1 MVPIPNGDIPSE
13 WPLTQGLETLGE
25 KLAFLHGG
33 LCFFLFPTERSTIV
47 DGPEVYEDRDPAQ
60 REVEGPR
67 ASMDYSEFT
76 LLEPPKNT
84 RSNCTSVTRT
94 GQRTPPT
101 VCCWDSASPHTLRS
115 CFGSLSL
122 AKAPTTRFSLSLK
135 LARPC
140 TRASRYARPLIPVLS
155 FKVC

>member
-1 MVPIPNGDIPSE
+1 MASARSDRDYRLLAEISHQGKK
-13 WPLTQGLETLGE
+13 TQG
-25 KLAFLHGG
+25 
-33 LCFFLFPTERSTIV
+33 STIV

-60 REVEGPR
+60 REAEGPR

-76 LLEPPKNT
+76 LLSTKKYQT
-84 RSNCTSVTRT
+84 RIRAIRGSNCTSVTRT

-122 AKAPTTRFSLSLK
+122 AKAPITRFSLSLK
-135 LARPC
+135 LARQC
-140 TRASRYARPLIPVLS
+140 TPASRYARPLLS